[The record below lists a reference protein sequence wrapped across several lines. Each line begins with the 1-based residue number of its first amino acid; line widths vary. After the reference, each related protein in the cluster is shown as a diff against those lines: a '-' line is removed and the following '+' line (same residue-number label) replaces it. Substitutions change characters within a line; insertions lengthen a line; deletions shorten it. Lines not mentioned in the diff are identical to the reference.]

1 MLSFDPSVSLEENK
15 DLMTEAASKVV
26 TGQVT
31 YAVRDSE
38 FAGKPIKQGSV
49 LCLID
54 GKIAFTSRAVDRSV
68 VKLAKKICDK
78 ESSLLTVIY
87 GNQVTPED
95 AEKVA
100 EELRKSLPATV
111 EVELIDGGQPVYYY
125 YLSAE

>member
-1 MLSFDPSVSLEENK
+1 MLFRS
-15 DLMTEAASKVV
+15 
-26 TGQVT
+26 
-31 YAVRDSE
+31 
-38 FAGKPIKQGSV
+38 
-49 LCLID
+49 
-54 GKIAFTSRAVDRSV
+54 VDRSV

>member
-1 MLSFDPSVSLEENK
+1 MV
-15 DLMTEAASKVV
+15 
-26 TGQVT
+26 
-31 YAVRDSE
+31 
-38 FAGKPIKQGSV
+38 
-49 LCLID
+49 
-54 GKIAFTSRAVDRSV
+54 
-68 VKLAKKICDK
+68 K